1 MTSVDTSKLST
12 IWEERIEKSIS
23 YNHSEA
29 RSPYHRDKARIIH
42 SAAFRRLQA
51 KTQVLNSRQN
61 DFYRTRLTHSL
72 EVSQIATGIIAV
84 LAQNQPQFAALL
96 PNPNLIEATSLAHDI
111 GHPPF
116 GHGGETALNYMM
128 RNHGGFEGN
137 AQTLRIVTKVEKYTP
152 HHGMNLTRRTLLG
165 LIKYPAQ
172 IEALKPSVRPN
183 DIDHYRHLK
192 LADWLPTK
200 GLYAEDRES
209 IDWILAP
216 FSEND
221 RNLLQTCRS
230 RVYAPNESKKTRF
243 KSLDTSIM
251 ELADDIAYA
260 VHDLEDAIV
269 TGIVSK
275 VQWEQYLAES
285 TQLQIN
291 SVDAQVRSHCDLISD
306 NLFSDNHYQQ
316 KKATGSLIN
325 TLVSSIYITQSTD
338 KDEDIEFDDP
348 LLRWQAQ
355 LPSNMR
361 PLLDALK
368 HFVTKYVIK
377 TVEVQRLEYRG
388 QQQLMMLF
396 DSFSADPTR
405 LLPENT
411 KNKWLR
417 AQEHGLN
424 SHRVICDYIA
434 GMTDYYAQ
442 KLYHELNG

>member
-1 MTSVDTSKLST
+1 MTIVNASKLSP

-23 YNHSEA
+23 YNHSEV

-72 EVSQIATGIIAV
+72 EVSQIATGILAV
-84 LAQNQPQFAALL
+84 LAQNQPDFAPLL
-96 PNPNLIEATSLAHDI
+96 PNSNLIEATSLAHDI

-172 IEALKPSVRPN
+172 IDILKPRKRPT

-192 LADWLPTK
+192 LSEWLPTK
-200 GLYAEDRES
+200 GLYAEDIKT

-216 FSEND
+216 FSNND
-221 RNLLQTCRS
+221 RNLLQTCRNKQ
-230 RVYAPNESKKTRF
+230 YADDESKKTRF

-275 VQWEQYLAES
+275 AQWEQYLAES
-285 TQLQIN
+285 KLLEIGTIDTQ
-291 SVDAQVRSHCDLISD
+291 VKSHFDLITD
-306 NLFSDNHYQQ
+306 NLFSNNHSQQ

-325 TLVSSIYITQSTD
+325 ILVSSIYIAQSIN
-338 KDEDIEFDDP
+338 ESENIEFDDP
-348 LLRWQAQ
+348 LLKWQAQ
-355 LPSNMR
+355 LPANMN
-361 PLLDALK
+361 PLLETLK

-377 TVEVQRLEYRG
+377 TVDVQRLEYRG
-388 QQQLMMLF
+388 QQQIMMLF

-411 KNKWLR
+411 KQKWLN
-417 AQEHGLN
+417 AQENDLN